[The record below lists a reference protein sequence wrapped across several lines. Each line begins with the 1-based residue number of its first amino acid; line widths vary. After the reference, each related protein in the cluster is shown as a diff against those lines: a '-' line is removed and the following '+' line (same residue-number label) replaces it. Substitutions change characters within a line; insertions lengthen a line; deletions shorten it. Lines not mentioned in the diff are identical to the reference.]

1 MMHEFAPMMRYINR
15 YARYI
20 DENLRMSSKTRLLVR
35 RDAQIDN
42 AALTDWQ
49 QNIVE
54 GGNIDED
61 AVRWMTSAPLSGLVT
76 AQMLQMQNDIKQ
88 ESGQNQFTRG
98 ETVGGVTAASAI
110 ASLQEAG
117 GKVSR
122 LRTAALNQGFAR
134 MVEQMI
140 WLVSEFSGTGRA
152 PRVTGRNG
160 QIRQVVWQGTGR
172 VRGVLPPPPYTV
184 RVEIQRRNP
193 MRVQARNELF
203 LQAYT
208 MASQAGAP
216 FPLSALFELLETDG
230 KEQVLAVIRRAE
242 ADGQA
247 KQRRENEDGTK
258 ADGTPTGAS
267 GQGTAAT
274 GRPGV

>member
-1 MMHEFAPMMRYINR
+1 M
-15 YARYI
+15 
-20 DENLRMSSKTRLLVR
+20 
-35 RDAQIDN
+35 
-42 AALTDWQ
+42 
-49 QNIVE
+49 
-54 GGNIDED
+54 
-61 AVRWMTSAPLSGLVT
+61 
-76 AQMLQMQNDIKQ
+76 
-88 ESGQNQFTRG
+88 
-98 ETVGGVTAASAI
+98 
-110 ASLQEAG
+110 
-117 GKVSR
+117 SR

-134 MVEQMI
+134 MVEQII
-140 WLVSEFSGTGRA
+140 WLVSEFYGKGRA
-152 PRVTGRNG
+152 QRVTGRNG

-267 GQGTAAT
+267 GQGAAAT